1 MRVGLTYNLKRAV
14 ADGEDLPPDF
24 FAECDDPETV
34 EDVRDALLAA
44 HEEVIM
50 IEADDDAFEKLR
62 KARPQIV
69 FNMAEGVWGSDRESQ
84 MPAIMEML
92 RIPYTGSSPLT
103 LGLCLNKARA
113 KEALEYHG
121 VPTARFFLVEAE
133 PFAIPQGF
141 RFPAMVK
148 PVLEGSSKGI
158 RNDSIVQDR
167 AELEVKVKSV
177 IAEYRQAALVEEFL
191 PGREFTVAVLG
202 NGASMRALPI
212 VEIDYSALPQGIR
225 PIYSYEAKW
234 ILDTPDAPL
243 DIFACPAPLDET
255 LRKAVEDVA
264 LRSCRV
270 LGVLDWC
277 RVDVRL
283 DAAGVPNIIE
293 LNPLPGILMDPKC
306 NSCFPKAART
316 AGMTYAELINSVV
329 DIAAQRYGL

>member
-1 MRVGLTYNLKRAV
+1 MRVGLTYNLKKTV

-24 FAECDDPETV
+24 YAECDDPETI
-34 EDVRDALLAA
+34 EDVRVALLAR
-44 HEEVIM
+44 HEEVVM
-50 IEADDDAFEKLR
+50 IEADEDAFEKLR
-62 KARPQIV
+62 KTRPQIV

-113 KEALEYHG
+113 KESLEHHG
-121 VPTARFFLVEAE
+121 VPTAGFFLVESA
-133 PFAIPQGF
+133 PFEIPAGL
-141 RFPAMVK
+141 RFPMMVK
-148 PVLEGSSKGI
+148 PVFEGSSKGI
-158 RNDSIVQDR
+158 RNNSIVEDR
-167 AELEVKVKSV
+167 SELEERVEGVL
-177 IAEYRQAALVEEFL
+177 AEYKQPALVEEFL
-191 PGREFTVAVLG
+191 PGREFTVSVLG

-212 VEIDYSALPQGIR
+212 VEINYSSLPQGIR

-243 DIFACPAPLDET
+243 DIFACPAPLDDA
-255 LRKAVEDVA
+255 LREAIEDVV
-264 LRSCRV
+264 LRSCRA
-270 LGVLDWC
+270 LGVRDWC

-283 DAAGVPNIIE
+283 DAGGAPNVIE

-316 AGMTYAELINSVV
+316 AGMTYAGLINSVV
-329 DIAAQRYGL
+329 DIARQRYGL